1 MGRRPEL
8 SPHLPCKTSPP
19 FMIPRPMGVRL
30 GALQSFRS
38 GAVMLGAN
46 LGSGM
51 KGGAQQRGLDS
62 AEEGS
67 LGVAYRG

>member
-1 MGRRPEL
+1 
-8 SPHLPCKTSPP
+8 
-19 FMIPRPMGVRL
+19 MIPRPMGVRL